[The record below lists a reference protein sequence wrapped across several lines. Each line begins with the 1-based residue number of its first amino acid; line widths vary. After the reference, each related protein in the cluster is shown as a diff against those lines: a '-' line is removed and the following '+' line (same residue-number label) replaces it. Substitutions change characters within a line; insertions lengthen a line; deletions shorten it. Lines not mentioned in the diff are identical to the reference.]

1 MPTDLALLQSGL
13 KALKQGHYSE
23 AVSLLENFC
32 QIYETIPDKR
42 FKEFF
47 EAQAALVKAYHFTG
61 KHQEARL
68 RCQKLAESNNPQVQA
83 WAQRIL
89 QSLPAESPVA
99 TPAITN
105 RTLLTSEQAA
115 ELLAK
120 GNKAL
125 KFRRYAEAVQ
135 ALEEFCQGT
144 DAGVKDYEQAQMWLV
159 KAYKGNEQLE
169 KAIAL
174 CQQLTHSKQEVT
186 QIWARQ
192 ILLALSPANSVSSPA
207 SSETTSESTSQPQ
220 SQTMQPEE
228 KAVPIKMRMRSLN
241 EFKTFCQNN
250 LLDDL
255 KEFEGVRKQSTIS
268 VLLVSSVIFI
278 IFCLLLKF
286 FPIEYIIFCF
296 VHKITLPYFV
306 IFLFL
311 LGFLACLWGWIA
323 FYTSATETY
332 TNGFKSRIIQK
343 IFDFI
348 NVNQN
353 LSYSSY
359 ASEADNR
366 YTMSAFVHSQ
376 IFQTL
381 LKPNKIQQNDCIFG
395 KVDETPIFFSEICA
409 EVELQHHWI
418 KYLSFSHHLKMLR
431 SLMIPPFIIRMIFG
445 FLLPLYSILL
455 IIKLIKSIPYIT
467 SRIVRGTRISYRHFQ
482 EEVLNNEVSR
492 NTIFKGLFFQAEFN
506 KKINGKTIVL
516 PNLVNTN
523 INALS
528 NRKEKSIKLED
539 PEFAKFFT
547 VYGDDQV
554 EARYVLS
561 TNLMTKLV
569 QFRKKARKNIYVSF
583 VKNMIYIAI
592 EYPDDIFEPKL
603 FKTILSFAPMR
614 EYFENIHLMLDIVE
628 DLNLNRYIWGKN

>member
-1 MPTDLALLQSGL
+1 MPTDLKLLQSGL
-13 KALKQGHYSE
+13 KALKQEHYSE

-32 QIYETIPDKR
+32 QICETSPENN
-42 FKEFF
+42 FKEYF
-47 EAQAALVKAYHFTG
+47 EAQAALVKAYHFT
-61 KHQEARL
+61 KQHHKARL
-68 RCQKLAESNNPQVQA
+68 RCQKLAESNNAQVQA

-89 QSLPAESPVA
+89 QSLPAESAVE
-99 TPAITN
+99 TPAVPN
-105 RTLLTSEQAA
+105 RTVLTSEQAA
-115 ELLAK
+115 ALLAT

-135 ALEEFCQGT
+135 ALEEYCQGT
-144 DAGVKDYEQAQMWLV
+144 DATVKDYNQAQMWLV

-174 CQQLTHSKQEVT
+174 CQQLTHSEQEVT

-192 ILLALSPANSVSSPA
+192 FISTLAPANSTASVA
-207 SSETTSESTSQPQ
+207 SSETVSESTSQ

-228 KAVPIKMRMRSLN
+228 KAAPVKMRMKSLT

-255 KEFEGVRKQSTIS
+255 KEFEGIRKQSTIS

-286 FPIEYIIFCF
+286 FPIGYIIFCF
-296 VHKITLPYFV
+296 VNKITLPYFL
-306 IFLFL
+306 IFIFL

-332 TNGFKSRIIQK
+332 TNGFKSRVIQK

-348 NVNQN
+348 NTNKN

-359 ASEADNR
+359 ASEADNQ

-376 IFQTL
+376 IFKTL
-381 LKPNKIQQNDCIFG
+381 LKPNRIQQNDCIYG
-395 KVDETPIFFSEICA
+395 NVNETPIFFSEICA
-409 EVELQHHWI
+409 EVELQHRWV
-418 KYLSFSHHLKMLR
+418 KYLSFTHHLKMLR
-431 SLMIPPFIIRMIFG
+431 SMMIPPFIIRMIFG

-455 IIKLIKSIPYIT
+455 IIKLIKSIPYIA
-467 SRIVRGTRISYRHFQ
+467 SRIVRGKRISYTHFE
-482 EEVLNNEVSR
+482 EEVLKNEVSR
-492 NTIFKGLFFQAEFN
+492 NTVFKGLFFQADFN
-506 KKINGKTIVL
+506 KKISGKTIVL
-516 PNLVNTN
+516 PNLLNTN
-523 INALS
+523 VNALN
-528 NRKEKSIKLED
+528 NRKEKLIKLED
-539 PEFAKFFT
+539 SEFAKFFT

-561 TNLMTKLV
+561 TNLMAKLV

-583 VKNMIYIAI
+583 VQSMIYIAI
-592 EYPDDIFEPKL
+592 EYPEDIFEPKL

-628 DLNLNRYIWGKN
+628 DLNLNRHIWGRN